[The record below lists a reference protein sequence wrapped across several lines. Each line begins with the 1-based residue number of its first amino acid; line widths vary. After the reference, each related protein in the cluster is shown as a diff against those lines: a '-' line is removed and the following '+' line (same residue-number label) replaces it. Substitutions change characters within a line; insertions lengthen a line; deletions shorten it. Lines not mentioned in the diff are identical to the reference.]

1 MNFKW
6 MPELEQPYG
15 YPIVMSVMIGLC
27 GYLFYRF
34 RRAGWL

>member
-1 MNFKW
+1 

-15 YPIVMSVMIGLC
+15 YPAVMALC
-27 GYLFYRF
+27 SASADYLFYRF

>member
-1 MNFKW
+1 
-6 MPELEQPYG
+6 MPELEQPLG
-15 YPIVMSVMIGLC
+15 YPIVMAVMLGLC